1 MRKLSLGAAAA
12 GLLALPLSAGGAVA
26 GGCDCGRAVYGYGA
40 AGYGYGAPVY
50 AYPAGRTYGYA
61 YAAPVY
67 GYYAAPPVVV
77 VAPPVYA
84 APAYGYYAAP
94 AYGYAYEPRRRGFLG
109 IDW

>member
-1 MRKLSLGAAAA
+1 MRKSSLAAAA
-12 GLLALPLSAGGAVA
+12 VSLLALPLAAGEALA
-26 GGCDCGRAVYGYGA
+26 GGCECGRAVYGYGG

-61 YAAPVY
+61 YAPPVY
-67 GYYAAPPVVV
+67 GYYAGPPVVV

-84 APAYGYYAAP
+84 APAYGYAAP
-94 AYGYAYEPRRRGFLG
+94 AYGYTYERRRGFLG